1 MVLHVVLCP
10 LSTEGFR
17 IRPIRRSVE
26 RMTKRTPANS
36 LLHLPHWP
44 HRRAHRAKRH
54 SITRVSWLLL
64 TVLLLSAANA
74 ALADPRVMKVRV
86 TFYSPGSRS
95 RTATGRSARLPG
107 LAVDP
112 RVIPLGSKVSVPGFG
127 VRVADDT
134 GGAIKGR
141 RIDVRLPVGSRTRA
155 RKNGVKHL
163 RVRIVH
169 PTKHTRRRR

>member
-1 MVLHVVLCP
+1 
-10 LSTEGFR
+10 
-17 IRPIRRSVE
+17 
-26 RMTKRTPANS
+26 MTKRNTAKS
-36 LLHLPHWP
+36 LPHP
-44 HRRAHRAKRH
+44 LAHCAKLRLA
-54 SITRVSWLLL
+54 SWLLL
-64 TVLLLSAANA
+64 MTLLVSAASA

-107 LAVDP
+107 VAVDP

-141 RIDVRLPVGSRTRA
+141 RIDVRLPVGSHARA
-155 RKNGVKHL
+155 RKHGVKHL
-163 RVRIVH
+163 RVRVTH
-169 PTKHTRRRR
+169 PAKHSKRKR